1 MQRHWSQVGWRWLRG
16 CRART
21 RRRSRRLP
29 TARPILARKGR
40 TRSMDGVSSA
50 EIAEINFLKPIT
62 CKLFCRAMDEIRIG
76 CRCRNEGRIKRPAFL
91 TKETE
96 NASFNS
102 CPSDWRQRLDRLRGT
117 GLSPAAGSSEER
129 RVGKECDGRWI

>member
-1 MQRHWSQVGWRWLRG
+1 
-16 CRART
+16 
-21 RRRSRRLP
+21 
-29 TARPILARKGR
+29 
-40 TRSMDGVSSA
+40 MDGVSSA

-117 GLSPAAGSSEER
+117 GLSPAAGWRRTWWRFGRYSGRRHRRFRPLR
-129 RVGKECDGRWI
+129 RVPALRQIGRAHV